1 MASKSRVWVSASLA
15 KMAVSRNLDLELV
28 FRSISSSLFSLFLL
42 ASFPL
47 RSESSCR
54 RGCDLALG
62 SYYIPV
68 ESKTNLTYIS
78 SLFDES
84 LANVSFYNPN
94 ISNTDSV
101 HTDSRVNVSFRCDPL
116 DDGAFLGHIFSYR
129 TSRGDTYTSIAS
141 SVYSNLTTVR
151 ALEYFNSYSANQI
164 PDGVD
169 INVTV
174 NCSCGNANVSR
185 DYGLF
190 VTYPLR
196 PGDNLSSVAAEWRLS
211 GQEDLLQKYN
221 QGVNFS
227 AGEGIVFIP
236 TTDPNGSYPL
246 LTLSSCKSKR
256 LSAGAIAGISVA
268 ALVAVLVAAIC
279 TYFGVYRRKKGR
291 KASLLPSTYEDSAIL
306 HGHGSAD
313 ASGQT
318 PQEGSG
324 SQLPGFAVDKSVEFS
339 YEELAGATND
349 FSLSSK
355 IGEGGFGA
363 VYYAELRGE
372 KAAIKKM
379 DMQASKEFLAE
390 LKVLTHVHHL
400 NLVRLLGYCIKDSL
414 FLVYEYIENGNL
426 SQHLRGSGRNPLPW
440 SARVQI
446 ALDSARALEYMH
458 EQTVPQYIHRDI
470 KSANI
475 LIDKN
480 FRGKVTIV
488 PVTWKAEHQHAFYN
502 ICVLV
507 MQVADFG
514 LTKLTEFGILPDP
527 TRAVGTFGYMPPEY
541 AQLGDV
547 STKVDVYAFGVV
559 LYELISAK
567 AAVVRT
573 GEATE
578 FKGLVGLFEDAL
590 SQPDPREHLQKLV
603 DPRLGDNYPI
613 DSIHKMAQL
622 AKACTHE
629 NPQLRPSMR
638 SIVVALMML
647 SSSTEDLDIDAF
659 YGNPALVNLVS
670 GR

>member
-1 MASKSRVWVSASLA
+1 
-15 KMAVSRNLDLELV
+15 MAVSRNPELELG
-28 FRSISSSLFSLFLL
+28 FRSISSILFVLLLLLILL

-47 RSESSCR
+47 PSESSCR
-54 RGCDLALG
+54 SCDLAIG
-62 SYYIPV
+62 SYYIPKGSQMDI
-68 ESKTNLTYIS
+68 ENIS
-78 SLFDES
+78 SLFDDNLTDMRDYNPS
-84 LANVSFYNPN
+84 INNTDFIPDDSRINVSF
-94 ISNTDSV
+94 T
-101 HTDSRVNVSFRCDPL
+101 CECL
-116 DDGAFLGHIFSYR
+116 ADGAFHGHNFSYQTR
-129 TSRGDTYTSIAS
+129 FGDTYTTIAS
-141 SVYSNLTTVR
+141 TNYSNLTTEA
-151 ALEYFNSYSANQI
+151 ALEAFNSYSPNTI
-164 PDGVD
+164 PDNVD
-169 INVTV
+169 INVVV
-174 NCSCGNANVSR
+174 NCSCGDADVSR
-185 DYGLF
+185 EYGLF

-196 PGDNLSSVAAEWRLS
+196 PGENLSSVAAEWGFS
-211 GQEDLLQKYN
+211 KQEVLLQKYN

-236 TTDPNGSYPL
+236 TKDPSGSYRPL
-246 LTLSSCKSKR
+246 PPPSSKR

-268 ALVAVLVAAIC
+268 ALVAVLVFSIC
-279 TYFGVYRRKKGR
+279 TYFGVYRRKKGK
-291 KASLLPSTYEDSAIL
+291 KALLLPSTYEHNAIL

-313 ASGQT
+313 ASDVT

-349 FSLSSK
+349 FSMSSK

-379 DMQASKEFLAE
+379 DMQSSKEFFAE
-390 LKVLTHVHHL
+390 LNVLTHVHHF

-446 ALDSARALEYMH
+446 ALDSARGLEYIH
-458 EQTVPQYIHRDI
+458 EHTVPQYIHRDI

-480 FRGKVTIV
+480 FRGKV
-488 PVTWKAEHQHAFYN
+488 
-502 ICVLV
+502 
-507 MQVADFG
+507 ADFG
-514 LTKLTEFGILPDP
+514 LTKLSEFGILPDP

-567 AAVVRT
+567 EAVVKA
-573 GEATE
+573 GAATE
-578 FKGLVGLFEDAL
+578 FMGLVAL
-590 SQPDPREHLQKLV
+590 DQIFV
-603 DPRLGDNYPI
+603 
-613 DSIHKMAQL
+613 MAQSIFL
-622 AKACTHE
+622 
-629 NPQLRPSMR
+629 PSYLT
-638 SIVVALMML
+638 V
-647 SSSTEDLDIDAF
+647 DLC
-659 YGNPALVNLVS
+659 
-670 GR
+670 

>member
-1 MASKSRVWVSASLA
+1 
-15 KMAVSRNLDLELV
+15 MAVSRNLDLELV
-28 FRSISSSLFSLFLL
+28 FRSISSSSLFFLFLL

-47 RSESSCR
+47 RSGSSCQ
-54 RGCDLALG
+54 RGCDAIG
-62 SYYIPV
+62 SYYIPIV
-68 ESKTNLTYIS
+68 TATNLTYRSSLFDDLTYIS

-84 LANVSFYNPN
+84 LADVSRYNPN
-94 ISNTDSV
+94 ITNTDSIPS
-101 HTDSRVNVSFRCDPL
+101 DSHVNVSFRCDLL
-116 DDGAFLGHIFSYR
+116 DDGAFLGHSFSYQ
-129 TSRGDTYTSIAS
+129 TIHGDTYTKIAS
-141 SVYSNLTTVR
+141 TYSNLTTVA
-151 ALEYFNSYSANQI
+151 ALEAFNSYSPNQI

-174 NCSCGNANVSR
+174 NCSCGNADVSR
-185 DYGLF
+185 DYGSF

-196 PGDNLSSVAAEWRLS
+196 PGENLSSVAAEWGLS
-211 GQEDLLQKYN
+211 GQEDLLQRYN

-236 TTDPNGSYPL
+236 TTDPSGSYPP
-246 LTLSSCKSKR
+246 LTLSSCKR

-268 ALVAVLVAAIC
+268 ALVAVLVFTIC

-291 KASLLPSTYEDSAIL
+291 KASLLPSTYEDNAIL
-306 HGHGSAD
+306 HGHGRAD
-313 ASGQT
+313 ASDQT

-324 SQLPGFAVDKSVEFS
+324 SQLLGFAVDKSVEFS

-372 KAAIKKM
+372 
-379 DMQASKEFLAE
+379 
-390 LKVLTHVHHL
+390 
-400 NLVRLLGYCIKDSL
+400 VRLLGYCIKDSL
-414 FLVYEYIENGNL
+414 FLIYEYIENGNL
-426 SQHLRGSGRNPLPW
+426 SQHLHGSGRNPLPW

-446 ALDSARALEYMH
+446 ALDSARGLEYIH
-458 EQTVPQYIHRDI
+458 EHTVPQYIHRDI

-480 FRGKVTIV
+480 FRGKVAIV

-502 ICVLV
+502 ICVLAV
-507 MQVADFG
+507 QVADFG
-514 LTKLTEFGILPDP
+514 LTKLTEVGILPDP

-567 AAVVRT
+567 AAVVKT

-578 FKGLVGLFEDAL
+578 FKGLVALFEDAL
-590 SQPDPREHLQKLV
+590 SQPDLGEHLRKLV

-613 DSIHKMAQL
+613 DSVHKMAQL
-622 AKACTHE
+622 ANACTHE
-629 NPQLRPSMR
+629 NPQLRPNMR
-638 SIVVALMML
+638 SVVVALMML
-647 SSSTEDLDIDAF
+647 SSSTEDLDMDAL
-659 YGNPALVNLVS
+659 YGNPAFINLVS